1 MQEAYVIGNIT
12 VKDKVK
18 WAEYRSKVLET
29 ISPWGGE
36 ITFRGQKLKTLS
48 GECKHS
54 DNVIIRFPNHQA
66 LDNWFL
72 SDAYQALIPIRELAA
87 DIVTTSMIYFFLVF
101 NQPKL

>member
-12 VKDKVK
+12 IKDKVK

-36 ITFRGQKLKTLS
+36 IVFRGQKLKSLS
-48 GECKHS
+48 GESQHL
-54 DNVIIRFPNHQA
+54 DNVIIRFPNQQA
-66 LDNWFL
+66 IDNWFL

-87 DIVTTSMIYFFLVF
+87 DMELTSYQSSL
-101 NQPKL
+101 